1 MVAMI
6 CCGPVRRDHVR
17 RHVTTPR
24 LLRGVLLLLVDA
36 DIVDHQMLHVLQVS
50 ELAIALHLLLGGGIL
65 DRHEGLGA
73 IRSHDLLRHL
83 LSVV

>member
-1 MVAMI
+1 MIGMV
-6 CCGPVRRDHVR
+6 CSRPVRRDHVR

-24 LLRGVLLLLVDA
+24 LLRRVLLLMVDA

>member
-1 MVAMI
+1 M
-6 CCGPVRRDHVR
+6 
-17 RHVTTPR
+17 
-24 LLRGVLLLLVDA
+24 LVDA

-50 ELAIALHLLLGGGIL
+50 ELAVALHVLLGGGIL

-73 IRSHDLLRHL
+73 IRSHDLLCHL